1 MPNTL
6 TNVKDIKVAQNAL
19 QPWMAGLLPLRAF
32 STNFSPEPADKLD
45 TVRVPVVGAPSAS
58 SEFAGNYT
66 TTADST
72 VSVIPV
78 QLNKHK
84 FKTVHVTARE
94 ASETALNVLE
104 TLVASAVKQLATD
117 VLQDIFSAI
126 TADPY
131 GAPAIDPI
139 LAANFNYKKVLAVRE
154 ACSTAKMPVTDR
166 SLVLDGAYFTQLLG
180 DDIVAKSFMVP
191 IAQPGVVEA
200 QIRRLGGFDIY
211 ETVILPENGE
221 KLVGFAA
228 HPSGLAVAMRYLE
241 PVAEY
246 DEAGAVTDPE
256 TGLTFGYLRYTET
269 QSNRIFVTVECLYGW
284 KQAIR
289 DGLPISEQ
297 FPVETRITKRILGGC
312 DRKLILTRGFQC
324 LHQGHHGMPNE
335 RLHPRNGRV
344 LHYKWNAIVLDH
356 LGERLALREKTGY
369 AWGHESERFLN
380 YWREKGRIVFEDC
393 V

>member
-1 MPNTL
+1 M
-6 TNVKDIKVAQNAL
+6 QNAL

-45 TVRVPVVGAPSAS
+45 TVRVPVVGAPSQS
-58 SEFAGNYT
+58 SEFAGSYT
-66 TTADST
+66 ANADAT

-84 FKTVHVTARE
+84 FKTVHVTASE

-104 TLVASAVKQLATD
+104 TLVASAVKQLAQD

-131 GAPAIDPI
+131 GAPAIAPI

-166 SLVLDGAYFTQLLG
+166 ALMLDGAYFTQLLG

-191 IAQPGVVEA
+191 IAQRGGVEA
-200 QIRRLGGFDIY
+200 QIRRLGGFDIF

-228 HPSGLAVAMRYLE
+228 HPSGLFSPTLPTA
-241 PVAEY
+241 
-246 DEAGAVTDPE
+246 
-256 TGLTFGYLRYTET
+256 
-269 QSNRIFVTVECLYGW
+269 
-284 KQAIR
+284 AIPF
-289 DGLPISEQ
+289 LL
-297 FPVETRITKRILGGC
+297 LGG
-312 DRKLILTRGFQC
+312 RHALPRTRR
-324 LHQGHHGMPNE
+324 
-335 RLHPRNGRV
+335 RL
-344 LHYKWNAIVLDH
+344 
-356 LGERLALREKTGY
+356 
-369 AWGHESERFLN
+369 
-380 YWREKGRIVFEDC
+380 
-393 V
+393 